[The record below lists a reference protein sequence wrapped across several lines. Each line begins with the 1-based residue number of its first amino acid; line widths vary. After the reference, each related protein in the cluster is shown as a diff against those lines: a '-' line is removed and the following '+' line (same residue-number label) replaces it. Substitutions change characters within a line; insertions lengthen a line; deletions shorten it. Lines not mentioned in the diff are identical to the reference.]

1 MKSSP
6 ESTGVVRA
14 PDREQD
20 EFVSRKLIRPTLP
33 QEAHTG
39 SSERAARPD
48 KIGAASR
55 KVARAEQTHAET
67 FYFQKQIQSKTPMT
81 LVLKNGETVSGVI
94 EWYDKDCLKVNR
106 AGKSSLLIYKPAI
119 RYMHK
124 SAE

>member
-14 PDREQD
+14 PDREKD

-33 QEAHTG
+33 QETHSG
-39 SSERAARPD
+39 SAERAIRPEKITAAR
-48 KIGAASR
+48 KTLN
-55 KVARAEQTHAET
+55 AEQTHAET

-81 LVLKNGETVSGVI
+81 LMLKNGESVYGVI
-94 EWYDKDCLKVNR
+94 EWYDKQCLKVNR
-106 AGKSSLLIYKPAI
+106 SGKSSLLIYKPAI

>member
-1 MKSSP
+1 MKPSP

-14 PDREQD
+14 PERKED
-20 EFVSRKLIRPTLP
+20 EFVSRKLIRPPLP
-33 QEAHTG
+33 QEAHSG
-39 SSERAARPD
+39 
-48 KIGAASR
+48 GAAIRPEKIASAR
-55 KVARAEQTHAET
+55 KALKAEQTHAET

-81 LVLKNGETVSGVI
+81 LVLKNGETVHGVI

-106 AGKSSLLIYKPAI
+106 SGKSSLLIYKPAI